1 MRDVTVEDIYIG
13 NGVSELIV
21 QAMQALLNSGDE
33 MLVPAPDYPLWTAAV
48 ALSSGKAVHYLCDE
62 SSDWFPDLDD
72 IRAKIT
78 PRTRGIVIINP
89 NNPTGAVYSK
99 ELLMEIVE
107 IARQHNLIIFA
118 DEIYDKI
125 LYDDAEHHSIAPL
138 APDLLTITF
147 NGLSK
152 TYRVAGFR
160 EAGWFLMVRKSTQ
173 KAILKGWKCWHP
185 CVCALTC
192 QRNMPYKPRLVVIK
206 VLANLLP
213 RVGVYMN
220 NVIGHGN

>member
-1 MRDVTVEDIYIG
+1 M
-13 NGVSELIV
+13 
-21 QAMQALLNSGDE
+21 
-33 MLVPAPDYPLWTAAV
+33 
-48 ALSSGKAVHYLCDE
+48 HYLCDE

-125 LYDDAEHHSIAPL
+125 STTTLSITPL
-138 APDLLTITF
+138 
-147 NGLSK
+147 
-152 TYRVAGFR
+152 RR
-160 EAGWFLMVRKSTQ
+160 
-173 KAILKGWKCWHP
+173 WH
-185 CVCALTC
+185 LTC
-192 QRNMPYKPRLVVIK
+192 
-206 VLANLLP
+206 
-213 RVGVYMN
+213 
-220 NVIGHGN
+220 